1 MTRKILT
8 SNITWLLLGAFT
20 FLVGKTLTGVPHTF
34 SGMMDDKMLPFTFI
48 AVMNFIMGGYV
59 RARYWET
66 GPDQKQ
72 MMTIVNWCSTAVCIL
87 LSVWLINRLF

>member
-48 AVMNFIMGGYV
+48 AAMNFIMGGYV

-66 GPDQKQ
+66 GTDQKQ
-72 MMTIVNWCSTAVCIL
+72 MMKVVNWCSTGVCL
-87 LSVWLINRLF
+87 LIAVWLINRLF